1 MITFKELY
9 IEGFASLIKPLTF
22 NLDNPGLNIIQAPN
36 GFGKT
41 SIISA
46 LCWVVYGK
54 PIKERASIETWEKFR
69 TKDYRGVYGYVDFT
83 ISNIKYRILRCKDFK
98 GQVLGAKGAN
108 RIILLIN
115 GQDYSKLQTENRD
128 KKDIQ
133 SKINEILGMSYNLFK
148 SSVVFGQKV
157 KRIIDESNP
166 NKKEVFEEAFE
177 ASFLNK
183 ALDLAKKELVEKQV
197 SQRTLS
203 TDLDLLETKLE
214 HSKELL
220 HKSQEFNKLLEKDL
234 IALEEKYIAYLEQL
248 KQEEIKVNNLPKGNI
263 SKVTKELKGLEEKEK
278 EKFITE
284 KKLYGLQADIKVQS
298 NICNSLNNELIQVRG
313 KLGALKTKCS
323 SCGQSIPKETINA
336 QKQTLTSNIKVLSK
350 KQQLEDKLLKEKQ
363 SELKAIQ
370 DKLSSFKSL
379 NGDITIL
386 KSKLKKLENGANE
399 AKICQNNLLNIKS
412 KLEDLEKQKIAISDK
427 SKAQA
432 NPKTEK
438 KLKIEIK
445 ALKLKIKPL
454 KKAYKRL
461 KSDIELLNWV
471 ISSPLSNKGLKAY
484 IFNTML
490 GRVNER
496 LIYYAKY
503 LGFQIEF
510 GIDLNSTRK
519 DFYTVIY
526 RKDQVCSYD
535 DLSGGQQQL
544 VNVALALSIHDTL
557 NENPEKNTNL
567 LIFDEVFENLDEIN
581 TDLVAELISTK
592 AKDKAIYLI
601 THNKEFNASNS
612 NIISLVYRDGNTML
626 G

>member
-54 PIKERASIETWEKFR
+54 PIKERASIETWEKVR
-69 TKDYRGVYGYVDFT
+69 TKDYRGVYGYIDFT
-83 ISNIKYRILRCKDFK
+83 IGNIEYRILRCKDFK
-98 GQVLGAKGAN
+98 GQVLSAKGAN
-108 RIILLIN
+108 RIILLID

-133 SKINEILGMSYNLFK
+133 SKINETLGMSYNLFK

-183 ALDLAKKELVEKQV
+183 ALDLAKKELVENQV
-197 SQRTLS
+197 SQRAIS

-214 HSKELL
+214 HSQELL
-220 HKSQEFNKLLEKDL
+220 HKSQEFNRLLEKDL
-234 IALEEKYIAYLEQL
+234 LSLEEKNLSYLEQL
-248 KQEEIKVNNLPKGNI
+248 KEEEIKISNLPKGNI
-263 SKVTKELKGLEEKEK
+263 NKVTKELKELEEKEK
-278 EKFITE
+278 EKLTLE
-284 KKLYGLQADIKVQS
+284 RKLYSLQADIKVQA
-298 NICNSLNNELIQVRG
+298 NITNNFNIELAVAQNKLN
-313 KLGALKTKCS
+313 ALKTKCS
-323 SCGQSIPKETINA
+323 SCGQSIPKETLIS
-336 QKQTLTSNIKVLSK
+336 QKRSLTSNV
-350 KQQLEDKLLKEKQ
+350 KLLSNQQEIEDNLLKGKQ
-363 SELKAIQ
+363 SELKAVQ
-370 DKLSSFKSL
+370 NELSSFKSL
-379 NGDITIL
+379 NEDITIL
-386 KSKLKKLENGANE
+386 KSKLKKLENSVNK
-399 AKICQNNLLNIKS
+399 AKICQNNLLNLKS
-412 KLEDLEKQKIAISDK
+412 KLEDLEKQKIAISEK

-438 KLKIEIK
+438 KLKREIK
-445 ALKLKIKPL
+445 DLKLKIKPL

-461 KSDIELLNWV
+461 KSDIALLNWA

-526 RKDQVCSYD
+526 RKEQVCSYD

>member
-9 IEGFASLIKPLTF
+9 IEGFASLVKPLTF

-69 TKDYRGVYGYVDFT
+69 TKDYKGVYGYVDFT
-83 ISNIKYRILRCKDFK
+83 ISKISYRILRCKDYR
-98 GQVLGAKGAN
+98 GQVLSAKGTN
-108 RIILLIN
+108 RVILLID

-183 ALDLAKKELVEKQV
+183 ALDLAKKELIENQV
-197 SQRTLS
+197 SQRGLS

-214 HSKELL
+214 HNRELL
-220 HKSQEFNKLLEKDL
+220 QKSQEFNKLLEKDL
-234 IALEEKYIAYLEQL
+234 VALEEKSLSYLERL
-248 KQEEIKVNNLPKGNI
+248 KEEEIKISNLPKGNI
-263 SKVTKELKGLEEKEK
+263 NKVNKELKELEEKGNEK
-278 EKFITE
+278 STLER
-284 KKLYGLQADIKVQS
+284 KLYGLQADIKVQS
-298 NICNSLNNELIQVRG
+298 NICSSLNNELTKTKD
-313 KLGALKTKCS
+313 KLNTLKTQCS
-323 SCGQSIPKETINA
+323 SCGQNIPKETILT
-336 QKQTLTSNIKVLSK
+336 QKQSLTSNVKVLAK
-350 KQQLEDKLLKEKQ
+350 RYDIEDNILKEKQ
-363 SELKAIQ
+363 SELKAVQ
-370 DKLSSFKSL
+370 NELSSFKSL
-379 NGDITIL
+379 NEDITIL

-399 AKICQNNLLNIKS
+399 AKIYQNNLFNLKS
-412 KLEDLEKQKIAISDK
+412 KLEDLEKQKIAISEK

-438 KLKIEIK
+438 KLKKEIK
-445 ALKLKIKPL
+445 GLKLKIKPL
-454 KKAYKRL
+454 KKTYKRL
-461 KSDIELLNWV
+461 KRDIELLSWAINT
-471 ISSPLSNKGLKAY
+471 PLSNKGLKAY

-592 AKDKAIYLI
+592 AKDKSIYLI

>member
-1 MITFKELY
+1 MLNTLKTKCNACGQKIPPKTLNEQRALLNSQVENNLKAITKE
-9 IEGFASLIKPLTF
+9 EASLNSQ
-22 NLDNPGLNIIQAPN
+22 NL
-36 GFGKT
+36 
-41 SIISA
+41 
-46 LCWVVYGK
+46 
-54 PIKERASIETWEKFR
+54 
-69 TKDYRGVYGYVDFT
+69 
-83 ISNIKYRILRCKDFK
+83 
-98 GQVLGAKGAN
+98 
-108 RIILLIN
+108 
-115 GQDYSKLQTENRD
+115 
-128 KKDIQ
+128 
-133 SKINEILGMSYNLFK
+133 
-148 SSVVFGQKV
+148 
-157 KRIIDESNP
+157 
-166 NKKEVFEEAFE
+166 
-177 ASFLNK
+177 
-183 ALDLAKKELVEKQV
+183 
-197 SQRTLS
+197 
-203 TDLDLLETKLE
+203 
-214 HSKELL
+214 
-220 HKSQEFNKLLEKDL
+220 
-234 IALEEKYIAYLEQL
+234 
-248 KQEEIKVNNLPKGNI
+248 
-263 SKVTKELKGLEEKEK
+263 ELKGL
-278 EKFITE
+278 I
-284 KKLYGLQADIKVQS
+284 
-298 NICNSLNNELIQVRG
+298 
-313 KLGALKTKCS
+313 
-323 SCGQSIPKETINA
+323 
-336 QKQTLTSNIKVLSK
+336 
-350 KQQLEDKLLKEKQ
+350 
-363 SELKAIQ
+363 

-379 NGDITIL
+379 SADITTL
-386 KSKLKKLENGANE
+386 KSKIKKLEIAANQR
-399 AKICQNNLLNIKS
+399 KICLNNISNLKN
-412 KLEDLEKQKIAISDK
+412 KLDDLEKQRAIVTGK
-427 SKAQA
+427 SETQA

-438 KLKIEIK
+438 KLKKEIK
-445 ALKLKIKPL
+445 DLRLKIKPL

-461 KSDIELLNWV
+461 KSDIELLNWA

-526 RKDQVCSYD
+526 REDQVCSYD